1 MKVITFEKM
10 QEILETLIDR
20 LNTINDKFASK
31 DSLKITDDKLKT
43 LSDSYN
49 AHGPH
54 IDLSFDLPKPA
65 ENEAQAGASDNAARA
80 DHVHPLQT
88 SVQNAETAAKL
99 TKSIDVTIG
108 SKKESFDG
116 SNNISWT
123 LDEIG
128 AAKKEHTHDFSSS
141 DHNHDDT
148 YEKIGH
154 VHSYNDLTDL
164 PDLSDIGG
172 GLDITD
178 TIILKSYE
186 SGKTFELNVTPTGN
200 LITKE
205 SSEAEY
211 SEVILRDGDNNKFK
225 LIINDNGVLL
235 LESTTYE
242 NKFKDTYIQ
251 AQYPYAEIFR
261 ISVFTDNDGSVLTTS
276 SLNQGLINN
285 DGVYNNYTW
294 SSIKILEEINKAKE
308 SISQPDNSSD
318 KQQLNELYKT
328 TTALSNIL
336 GNTELQTEEK
346 TVTAAINEMQTEL
359 DSMLQRL
366 NELFQSANNGK
377 ELIANA
383 IGEPL
388 SKDDTFSAMSADIDN
403 LVSSFKSSLI
413 NAGVTVNNNDKF
425 KQLIDK
431 VNTLA
436 DNGLKMNC
444 VSTLPAT
451 GVENQLYVIT
461 DTASDTYTMSTES
474 SDIFVGDNVIRFLIT
489 DNTEFPITSFPLG
502 TNTLNCRI
510 DSSYQNNKSVTS
522 WLYKN
527 NSWNRVS
534 YGSKFI
540 MKNKIYEAGYS
551 KFNSTLITYSTSTGL
566 TIGGDDEEERDMMLY
581 SPITQTVDFSLV
593 YAVRIKGNYRK
604 NSTYIYSYIG
614 AGALKEVSHG
624 SYRGGSY
631 SADYLI
637 EEGTAYAASQKTY
650 KSYGPDTDS
659 FDIILPITC
668 SRTAYLGIFGI
679 EMESLIITDIQLI
692 LK

>member
-10 QEILETLIDR
+10 QEILETLIDK
-20 LNTINDKFASK
+20 LNTINNKFASK
-31 DSLKITDDKLKT
+31 ESLKITDDKLKT

-54 IDLSFDLPKPA
+54 IELSFDPPKPA
-65 ENEAQAGASDNAARA
+65 GNEAQIGASNNAARA

-88 SVQNAETAAKL
+88 SVQNAETATKL
-99 TKSIDVTIG
+99 IESIDITIG
-108 SKKESFDG
+108 GKKESFDG
-116 SNNISWT
+116 SNDISWT
-123 LDEIG
+123 LDEMG

-141 DHNHDDT
+141 NHNHDDT

-172 GLDITD
+172 GLNITD

-186 SGKTFELNVTPTGN
+186 SEKTFELNVTPTGN
-200 LITKE
+200 LVTKE
-205 SSEAEY
+205 SSETEY

-225 LIINDNGVLL
+225 LTINDKGTLSI
-235 LESTTYE
+235 ESTTYE
-242 NKFKDTYIQ
+242 NKLKDTYIQ

-276 SLNQGLINN
+276 SLNQGLIDN

-308 SISQPDNSSD
+308 SVFQPDNNV
-318 KQQLNELYKT
+318 KQQLNELYE
-328 TTALSNIL
+328 TTATLSNVL

-388 SKDDTFSAMSADIDN
+388 SKDKTFSAMSADIDN

-444 VSTLPAT
+444 VSTLPTT

-474 SDIFVGDNVIRFLIT
+474 SDISVSDNVVRFLIT
-489 DNTEFPITSFPLG
+489 DNTEFPITSFSLG

-510 DSSYQNNKSVTS
+510 ESSYQNKKSVTS

-534 YGSKFI
+534 YGSKFLI
-540 MKNKIYEAGYS
+540 KNKVYEAGYT
-551 KFNSTLITYSTSTGL
+551 KFNSSLIEYDTSTGL
-566 TIGGDDEEERDMMLY
+566 TIGDGDVCDMMLY
-581 SPITQTVDFSLV
+581 SPVTQAIDFSQV
-593 YAVRIKGNYRK
+593 HAVRIKGNYTK
-604 NSTYIYSYIG
+604 TTSPVHASIG
-614 AGALKEVSHG
+614 AGALKKVDHG
-624 SYRGGSY
+624 SYTGGSFG
-631 SADYLI
+631 ANYLVS
-637 EEGTAYAASQKTY
+637 EGTAYDASEEDY
-650 KSYGPDTDS
+650 AYYGPETGT
-659 FDIILPITC
+659 FDIILPITY
-668 SRTAYLGIFGI
+668 SGIAYLGIFGV
-679 EMESLIITDIQLI
+679 EMLYLVITDLQLI
-692 LK
+692 TK